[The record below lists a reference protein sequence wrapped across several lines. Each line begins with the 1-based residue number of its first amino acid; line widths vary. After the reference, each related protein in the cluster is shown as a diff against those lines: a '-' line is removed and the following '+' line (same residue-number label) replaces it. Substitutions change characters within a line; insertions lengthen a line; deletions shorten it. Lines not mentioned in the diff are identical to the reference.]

1 MKIFIKNLNKSVETG
16 EGNTVYELF
25 NELDLKEKDKILIAK
40 KNNNL
45 IDWDEILNEND
56 NIEFLTFENEEAKE
70 VYRHTS
76 SHIMAQAV
84 KRLYPDV
91 KVTIGPAIKDGFY
104 YDFDI
109 EKPFTESDLEKI
121 EEEIKRIIK
130 EDIIIKREI
139 LKKEDAIKLFKELNE
154 PYKVEIIEEISDP
167 EVSIYKQGDFI
178 DLCRGPHLRSTGKV
192 KIIKLLKVAGAYWRG
207 DEKNKMLQR
216 IYGTSWYSKEELN
229 NYLNFLKEAEER
241 DHRKLGKQ
249 LDLYSIQEIAGPGL
263 IYWHPKGAAIRHTIE
278 TFWKEEHLKNGYE
291 LLYTPHI
298 AKIDL
303 WKTSGH
309 WDNYRE
315 NIYSPIE
322 IDEQQY
328 LIKPM
333 NCPMHILI
341 YKSSIRSYRELPIR
355 WAELGTVYRYERS
368 GVLHGMLRV
377 RGFTQDDAHIFC
389 REEQLEDEIA
399 GVLDLTYFMLDT
411 FGFKEY
417 EVMLSTRPEKFAGTE
432 EGWEKATNALK
443 NALKRKNIEYKID
456 EGGGAFYGPKIDI
469 KLIDALNRGW
479 QGPTI
484 QVDFVLPERFN
495 VTYIGEDGKEHRPVM
510 IHRAL
515 LGSFERFV
523 GTLIEH
529 YKGAFPT
536 WLAPVQVIIISITD
550 EQIEYGKKIEKL
562 LRENMV
568 RVATDFRSEKM
579 GSKIRDAITQKI
591 PYLFIIGKNEVNSN
605 QISIRTYKKGN
616 IGTYKIDEA
625 INLVLDEIKNKII

>member
-625 INLVLDEIKNKII
+625 INLVLDEIKNKSI